1 MKAERDRTVSA
12 HEVRHKVSQRK
23 LREIEALR
31 RKQRVTLVD
40 QVEDGTDNDRY
51 PYRSLRH
58 TFGEGI
64 RTGELPI
71 HDSQRLRR
79 L

>member
-1 MKAERDRTVSA
+1 MKAERDCTVSA
-12 HEVRHKVSQRK
+12 HEVQHKIGQHK

-51 PYRSLRH
+51 PYRSLGH
-58 TFGEGI
+58 TFGESI